1 MRLYHNIKEGIFIK
15 RPNRFLAEI
24 LINGKSEI
32 CHVKNTGRCKELLI
46 PEESIV
52 FVEEHENLENRK
64 TKYSLV
70 AVKKGEILVNI
81 DSQAPNK
88 AVYEWIN
95 KGGLIAD
102 VKAVKAEK
110 KYGNSRFDFY
120 VETKDKKLFAEV
132 KGVTLEQDGIARFPD
147 APTERGLK
155 HIEELCTCIKEGY
168 EAAII
173 FVIQMKGVTEFRP
186 NYNTHPDFG
195 KALQKAEQEG
205 VKILAYDCIVT
216 KNEMGIDRLI
226 PIHLEE

>member
-24 LINGKSEI
+24 LINGKLEI

-46 PEESIV
+46 PKESIV

-64 TKYSLV
+64 TKYSLA

-195 KALQKAEQEG
+195 RALQKAEREG

-216 KNEMGIDRLI
+216 KNGMGVDCLI